1 MSLLGLHKKLNCKY
15 SLWSIIQASIMC
27 DYIVMYC
34 LKKRNKYKSFKYQH
48 VEDEVSTDDNL
59 ENEV

>member
-1 MSLLGLHKKLNCKY
+1 
-15 SLWSIIQASIMC
+15 MC

-59 ENEV
+59 ENVRYRVHIFDAT